1 VADAL
6 VRKVAIVDD
15 DPSVRRGLSRLLA
28 ALRWEV
34 VTFAS
39 AEDFL
44 HSLLSV
50 HADLVILDIHLP
62 GMTGID
68 LALRLRELSY
78 PAHVILMTAQSDA
91 ETKEAL
97 SLVRSTACLRK
108 PFTREQLLG
117 AIV

>member
-1 VADAL
+1 VAEVL

-15 DPSVRRGLSRLLA
+15 DPSVRRGLSRLLS

-34 VTFAS
+34 VTFGS

-44 HSLLSV
+44 HSLPSIQI
-50 HADLVILDIHLP
+50 DLAILDIHLP

-68 LALRLRELSY
+68 LALRLRELSF
-78 PAHVILMTAQSDA
+78 PAHVVLMTAQSDT
-91 ETKEAL
+91 ETQEAL
-97 SLVRSTACLRK
+97 TLVRSTACLRK